1 MDAASQFRPN
11 AKGAKDLD
19 IGHIALHTA
28 VMNDLLRTYEQ
39 MSSSVREMEDERTAI
54 QEIVESLQQVL
65 YPWIT
70 ETKIESPEYSTF
82 FDLIGSYDQG
92 VGIVISTGRG
102 GFRWAVHQVVTLRA
116 VLNSTLPIEIFY
128 GGDDDLPERYRD
140 FFQFIQSLFPDSGAI
155 TTIDI
160 RRKFPDSHGTLGLP
174 GGWAMR
180 PYATLAS
187 SFKTVILADA
197 DTIFLRDPRI
207 LLDEP
212 AFNEYGSIFW
222 HDRILGTAPEDAY
235 IWVDELL
242 HFAKAKGLEKLQEQA
257 WFQRKVYHEME
268 RYWGRPILG

>member
-1 MDAASQFRPN
+1 VDAASQFRPN

-19 IGHIALHTA
+19 ICHISLHTA

-39 MSSSVREMEDERTAI
+39 MSSAAREMEVERKAI

-92 VGIVISTGRG
+92 EGIVISTGRG

-155 TTIDI
+155 TTVDI
-160 RRKFPDSHGTLGLP
+160 RRKFPDSRGTLGLP
-174 GGWAMR
+174 GRWAM
-180 PYATLAS
+180 
-187 SFKTVILADA
+187 
-197 DTIFLRDPRI
+197 
-207 LLDEP
+207 
-212 AFNEYGSIFW
+212 
-222 HDRILGTAPEDAY
+222 
-235 IWVDELL
+235 
-242 HFAKAKGLEKLQEQA
+242 
-257 WFQRKVYHEME
+257 
-268 RYWGRPILG
+268 